1 MTTRDE
7 TCAVLEARAG
17 MYDTLAGLYFHS
29 LSQEQIDAMAAA
41 DYTELMNDD
50 NPLIASG
57 FNDIYRYLRK
67 RNTGTHQ
74 ELSVDF
80 SSCFLGTHTYKGLS
94 GQPYESLFT
103 DAGLR
108 LNGAP
113 RGAVHRAYK
122 AEGVALR
129 TGYDYPDDHLAFE
142 CEFMSVLCRRTIEA
156 LEADDEPEA
165 RRLLDVQRDFMS
177 EHICAWFRRLHD
189 LALKFV
195 KTRFYRG
202 VLDISQGF
210 FDGEIET
217 IDDLRWVL
225 EEGFEEPEG
234 TDDAADAEGAEGGED
249 AADEGAEDDVAPEG
263 AAGSVAGAAGAS
275 GVTGAVAAAEGVA
288 SGGADAKSRAA

>member
-29 LSQEQIDAMAAA
+29 LSQEQIDAMAQA

-156 LEADDEPEA
+156 LEAGDEPEA

-217 IDDLRWVL
+217 IDDLRRVL
-225 EEGFEEPEG
+225 EEGFEEPEAA
-234 TDDAADAEGAEGGED
+234 DDAADAEGAEGGEG
-249 AADEGAEDDVAPEG
+249 AADEGV
-263 AAGSVAGAAGAS
+263 AGSVAGASGAS
-275 GVTGAVAAAEGVA
+275 GVTGAVAAAEGAA
-288 SGGADAKSRAA
+288 SGGAGAKSRAA